1 MKNIKRIIIAL
12 IVLTALVVIS
22 CEVSSILLSE
32 DIRTSQPRNDIRW
45 KNITIVPTKKGV
57 VTGDT
62 TTVDAAVL
70 ISARGV
76 HVFYQAQNTNG
87 GDPLSYGDLT
97 KPTFANDKDN
107 YGIFYDCY
115 VPGNY
120 DSDSSAYVILTASK
134 PKPGAEIQY
143 YVLNLKKLVQYKD
156 DPAQIKT
163 ALSPVEGVTSAS
175 PSDAHDKV
183 YGIKKSSAI
192 NSDYLL
198 YRGTFNSNETVYCL
212 GKMNVESDANVYKI
226 TLSTEKSFQAPNN
239 VDGVEIKGIDRIW
252 ENKQGDRA
260 VVKYTK
266 YQNDVKSYEKY
277 ATVKLADNQSV
288 SADNRPQLIKELS
301 NDDDNMHFDHFFV
314 YDDATS
320 DNKLAWMGIRTDGR
334 VYHSHSKGSNL
345 VCNGNFSYD
354 RYSPVASLYISAE
367 EKGIEG
373 GGEVGL
379 SLLSRNSSTGF
390 IITSFRKMPGTD
402 NKSIIHKEESSVTTG
417 FAEDFRSEDIA
428 VFGYFKGN
436 LVNGSTANQ
445 HLVVLSVEVGA
456 ETYHID
462 SSKPSQIKTNTSV
475 ARDKIDLPYATLAP

>member
-45 KNITIVPTKKGV
+45 KNITIVPTTTT
-57 VTGDT
+57 TGDT

-76 HVFYQAQNTNG
+76 HVFYHAQNPNG
-87 GDPLSYGDLT
+87 GVPLSYGDLT

-120 DSDSSAYVILTASK
+120 NSDSSAYVILTASK

-143 YVLNLKKLVQYKD
+143 YVLDLKKLIQHKD
-156 DPAQIKT
+156 EPAQVKT
-163 ALSPVEGVTSAS
+163 ALSLVAEGVTSLSA
-175 PSDAHDKV
+175 SDAHDKE

-198 YRGTFNSNETVYCL
+198 YRGKFNSNETVYCL
-212 GKMNVESDANVYKI
+212 GRMNVERVSDSYKI
-226 TLSTEKSFQAPNN
+226 TLSTEKSFKAPNN
-239 VDGVEIKGIDRIW
+239 VDEVEIKGIDRIW

-266 YQNDVKSYEKY
+266 HQNDVKSYEKY
-277 ATVKLADNQSV
+277 ATVKLADNQNASE
-288 SADNRPQLIKELS
+288 DNRPQLIKELS

-314 YDDATS
+314 YEDITDAGST
-320 DNKLAWMGIRTDGR
+320 KLAWMGIRTDGR
-334 VYHSHSKGSNL
+334 VYHSHSTGSNL

-354 RYSPVASLYISAE
+354 RYSPIASLYISDD
-367 EKGIEG
+367 EKAID

-402 NKSIIHKEESSVTTG
+402 NKSIIHQEESSITTG

-428 VFGYFKGN
+428 VFGYFKEN
-436 LVNGSTANQ
+436 PVNGSNQ

-462 SSKPSQIKTNTSV
+462 SSKPSLIKTNTSV

>member
-45 KNITIVPTKKGV
+45 KNITIVPTKTT
-57 VTGDT
+57 TGDT

-76 HVFYQAQNTNG
+76 HVFYQAQDPNSG
-87 GDPLSYGDLT
+87 APLSYGDLT

-120 DSDSSAYVILTASK
+120 DSDNSAYVILTASK

-143 YVLNLKKLVQYKD
+143 YVLDLKKLVQSKD
-156 DPAQIKT
+156 EPEQVKT
-163 ALSPVEGVTSAS
+163 ALSLVENGVTSAS

-198 YRGTFNSNETVYCL
+198 YRSNDETVYCL
-212 GKMNVESDANVYKI
+212 GRMNVESDADSYKI
-226 TLSTEKSFQAPNN
+226 TLSTEKSFKAPNN

-266 YQNDVKSYEKY
+266 YKNDVKSYEKY
-277 ATVKLADNQSV
+277 ATVKLAENQNV
-288 SADNRPQLIKELS
+288 SEDNRPQLINELS

-314 YDDATS
+314 YEDVPA

-367 EKGIEG
+367 EKAIEG

-402 NKSIIHKEESSVTTG
+402 NKSIIHKEESSITTG

-436 LVNGSTANQ
+436 PVNGSNQ

>member
-45 KNITIVPTKKGV
+45 KNITIVPTKTT
-57 VTGDT
+57 TGDT

-76 HVFYQAQNTNG
+76 HVFYQAQGPNG

-143 YVLNLKKLVQYKD
+143 YVLDLKQLVQHKD
-156 DPAQIKT
+156 EPENFKI

-198 YRGTFNSNETVYCL
+198 YRVTFNSNDKTVYCL
-212 GKMNVESDANVYKI
+212 GRMNVESDPSGYKI
-226 TLSTEKSFQAPNN
+226 TLSTEKSFKAPNN

-266 YQNDVKSYEKY
+266 SQNDVKSYEKY
-277 ATVKLADNQSV
+277 ATVKLAENQNV
-288 SADNRPQLIKELS
+288 SEDNRPQPIKELS

-314 YDDATS
+314 YEDVTDAGST
-320 DNKLAWMGIRTDGR
+320 KLAWMGIRTDGR
-334 VYHSHSKGSNL
+334 VYHSHSNGSNL

-354 RYSPVASLYISAE
+354 RYSPVASLYISDE
-367 EKGIEG
+367 EKAIEG

-402 NKSIIHKEESSVTTG
+402 SKSIIHKEESSITTG

-436 LVNGSTANQ
+436 PVNGSNQ

>member
-1 MKNIKRIIIAL
+1 MKNIKRVIIAL

-45 KNITIVPTKKGV
+45 KNITIVPTKKGAA
-57 VTGDT
+57 TGDT

-76 HVFYQAQNTNG
+76 HVFYQAQNQDG
-87 GDPLSYGDLT
+87 GTPLSYGDLT

-120 DSDSSAYVILTASK
+120 DSDNSAYVILIASK

-143 YVLNLKKLVQYKD
+143 YVLDLKQLVQHKD
-156 DPAQIKT
+156 DTAQVKT
-163 ALSPVEGVTSAS
+163 ALSLVENGVTSAS
-175 PSDAHDKV
+175 PLDAHDKE

-198 YRGTFNSNETVYCL
+198 YRSNDKTVYCL
-212 GKMNVESDANVYKI
+212 GKMNVENVSNSYNI
-226 TLSTEKSFQAPNN
+226 TLSTARSFQAPDS

-266 YQNDVKSYEKY
+266 YKNDVKSYEKY

-288 SADNRPQLIKELS
+288 STDNLPQLINELS

-314 YDDATS
+314 YEDAPA

-367 EKGIEG
+367 EKAIEG

-402 NKSIIHKEESSVTTG
+402 NKSIIHKEESSITTG

-436 LVNGSTANQ
+436 PVNGSKQ
-445 HLVVLSVEVGA
+445 HLVVLSVELGA

>member
-45 KNITIVPTKKGV
+45 KNITIVPTKTT
-57 VTGDT
+57 TGDT

-76 HVFYQAQNTNG
+76 HVFYQAQGPNG

-120 DSDSSAYVILTASK
+120 DSDNSAYVILTASK

-143 YVLNLKKLVQYKD
+143 YVLDLKKLVQYKD
-156 DPAQIKT
+156 DPAQVKT
-163 ALSPVEGVTSAS
+163 ALSLVENGVTSAS
-175 PSDAHDKV
+175 PSDAHDKE
-183 YGIKKSSAI
+183 YGIKRSSAI

-198 YRGTFNSNETVYCL
+198 YRVTFNSNETVYCL
-212 GKMNVESDANVYKI
+212 GRMNVENVSNSYNI
-226 TLSTEKSFQAPNN
+226 TLSTARSFQAPDS

-266 YQNDVKSYEKY
+266 SQNDVKSYEKY
-277 ATVKLADNQSV
+277 ATVKLAENQSV
-288 SADNRPQLIKELS
+288 SADNLPQPIKELS

-314 YDDATS
+314 YEDITDAQST
-320 DNKLAWMGIRTDGR
+320 KLAWMGIRTDGR
-334 VYHSHSKGSNL
+334 VYHSHSHGSNL

-354 RYSPVASLYISAE
+354 RYSPVASLYISDD

-402 NKSIIHKEESSVTTG
+402 SKSIIHKEESSITTG

-436 LVNGSTANQ
+436 PVNGSNQ

>member
-45 KNITIVPTKKGV
+45 KNITIVPTKKGA

-76 HVFYQAQNTNG
+76 HVFYQAQGSNG
-87 GDPLSYGDLT
+87 GAPLSYGDLT

-120 DSDSSAYVILTASK
+120 DSDNSAYVILTASK

-143 YVLNLKKLVQYKD
+143 YVLNLKQLVQYKD
-156 DPAQIKT
+156 EPAQVKT
-163 ALSPVEGVTSAS
+163 ALSLVENGVTSAS
-175 PSDAHDKV
+175 PSDAHDKE

-198 YRGTFNSNETVYCL
+198 YRSNDETVYCL
-212 GKMNVESDANVYKI
+212 GKMNVSDSNGYKI
-226 TLSTEKSFQAPNN
+226 TLSTEKSFKAPDS
-239 VDGVEIKGIDRIW
+239 VYVKGIDRIW

-266 YQNDVKSYEKY
+266 SQNDVKSYEKY
-277 ATVKLADNQSV
+277 ATVKLAENQNV
-288 SADNRPQLIKELS
+288 SEDNRPQLINELS

-314 YDDATS
+314 YEDAPA

-334 VYHSHSKGSNL
+334 VYHSHSHGSNL

-354 RYSPVASLYISAE
+354 RYSPVASLYISGE
-367 EKGIEG
+367 EKDIEG

-402 NKSIIHKEESSVTTG
+402 NKSIIHQEESSITTG

-428 VFGYFKGN
+428 VFGYFKEN
-436 LVNGSTANQ
+436 PVNGSPANQ

>member
-12 IVLTALVVIS
+12 IVLTALVIIS

-45 KNITIVPTKKGV
+45 KNITIVPTKTT
-57 VTGDT
+57 TGDT

-143 YVLNLKKLVQYKD
+143 YVLDLKKLVQYKD
-156 DPAQIKT
+156 DPAQVKT
-163 ALSPVEGVTSAS
+163 ALSLVENGVTSAS
-175 PSDAHDKV
+175 PSDAHDKE
-183 YGIKKSSAI
+183 YGIKRSSAI

-198 YRGTFNSNETVYCL
+198 YRSNDKTVYCL
-212 GKMNVESDANVYKI
+212 GRMNVENVSNI
-226 TLSTEKSFQAPNN
+226 TLSTARSFQAPDS

-266 YQNDVKSYEKY
+266 YKNDVKSYEKY
-277 ATVKLADNQSV
+277 ATVKLAENQNV
-288 SADNRPQLIKELS
+288 SEDNRPQLINELS

-314 YDDATS
+314 Y

-334 VYHSHSKGSNL
+334 VYHSHSHGSNL

-354 RYSPVASLYISAE
+354 RYSPVASLYISDE

-402 NKSIIHKEESSVTTG
+402 NKSIIHQEESSITTG

-436 LVNGSTANQ
+436 PVNGSNQ

-462 SSKPSQIKTNTSV
+462 SSKPSLIKTNTSV

>member
-45 KNITIVPTKKGV
+45 KNITIVPTKTT
-57 VTGDT
+57 TGDT

-76 HVFYQAQNTNG
+76 HVFYQAQNPDG
-87 GDPLSYGDLT
+87 GAPLSYGDLT

-120 DSDSSAYVILTASK
+120 DSDNSAYVILTASK

-156 DPAQIKT
+156 DPAQVKT
-163 ALSPVEGVTSAS
+163 ALSLVENGVTSAS
-175 PSDAHDKV
+175 PSDAHDKE

-198 YRGTFNSNETVYCL
+198 YRSNDKTVYCL
-212 GKMNVESDANVYKI
+212 GRMNVENVSNSYNI
-226 TLSTEKSFQAPNN
+226 TLSTEKSFQAPDS

-266 YQNDVKSYEKY
+266 YKNDVKSYEKY
-277 ATVKLADNQSV
+277 AIVKLAENQNV
-288 SADNRPQLIKELS
+288 SEDNRPQLINELS

-314 YDDATS
+314 YEDAPA
-320 DNKLAWMGIRTDGR
+320 DNKQAWMGIRTDGR

-354 RYSPVASLYISAE
+354 RYSPVASLYISDE
-367 EKGIEG
+367 EKAID

-402 NKSIIHKEESSVTTG
+402 NKSIIHQEESSITTG

-428 VFGYFKGN
+428 VFGYFKEN
-436 LVNGSTANQ
+436 LVNGSKQ